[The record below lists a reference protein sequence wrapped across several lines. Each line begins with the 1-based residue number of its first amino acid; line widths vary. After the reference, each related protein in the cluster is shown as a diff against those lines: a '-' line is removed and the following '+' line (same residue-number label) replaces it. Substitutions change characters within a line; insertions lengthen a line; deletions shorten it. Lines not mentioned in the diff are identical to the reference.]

1 MLIMKK
7 ISILIITVI
16 GLAIIAPTVHAG
28 NEERA
33 GEAGASELLL
43 NPWAASSG
51 FGNANVASVQGLEGI
66 FLNVA
71 GTAFTNKTELGF
83 TYTDY
88 LSGAGIGIN
97 SFAFSQKVGESGAFS
112 ASVVSYN
119 FGELDRT
126 LVEAPDGNGTTF
138 KPTYTNITVGYAR
151 EFSNAIYGGAAV
163 KIINEGISNSK
174 ATGIAIDAGI
184 QYVTGERDQF
194 RFGITMQNVG
204 PNMKFSGDGLSFKGT
219 TPNGT
224 IQTLEYRAREFELPS
239 LIRMGLSYDLFLAEN
254 HNLLVAGNFT
264 SNSFTKDN
272 LHLGLEYGFMDYL
285 RLRGG
290 FIYEDGIFDED
301 ERATVFTGLT
311 GGLSVLVPLSKENG
325 SRLAIDYSYRATAV
339 FDGVHSIGARI
350 IL

>member
-1 MLIMKK
+1 MKK